1 MRNTLLPSV
10 TVLSLLFASFSLA
23 GQVRSQEMSMSQG
36 TEPALVI
43 DFPAFDEDD
52 IEDLWEDW
60 IKDTYDVKT
69 RGTRKVRTDE
79 QSSLNF
85 TLPGINNGDKV
96 DMYSLVREVG
106 EGSQLY
112 VWIATPDG
120 YVAPDLD
127 RTEYVAAEKMLMS
140 FAQEVTRFDL
150 EGNVES
156 EEEVLSDLEDDL
168 EDLQRDKRRAE
179 DDIEDARERIAKL
192 EAEIAENVVA
202 QEEKQRQIQAQ
213 IETVERAKLRLRK
226 N

>member
-1 MRNTLLPSV
+1 MRSTHLLSI
-10 TVLSLLFASFSLA
+10 TALFVLFTSSFLV
-23 GQVRSQEMSMSQG
+23 GQVRSQEMTMSQG
-36 TEPALVI
+36 TEPALVLN
-43 DFPAFDEDD
+43 FPAFDEDD

-69 RGTRKVRTDE
+69 RSTRKVRTGE

-85 TLPGINNGDKV
+85 TLPGVNNGDKV

-127 RTEYVAAEKMLMS
+127 PTEYVAAEKMLMS

-150 EGNVES
+150 EGNVET

-192 EAEIAENVVA
+192 EAEIAENIVA
-202 QEEKQRQIQAQ
+202 QEEMQRQIQAQ

>member
-10 TVLSLLFASFSLA
+10 TAVFLLLSSVSLA
-23 GQVRSQEMSMSQG
+23 GQVSSQEMTMSQG

-43 DFPAFDEDD
+43 NFPAFDEDD
-52 IEDLWEDW
+52 IEDLWEDYV
-60 IKDTYDVKT
+60 KDTYDVKP
-69 RGTRKVRTDE
+69 RNTRKVRTGE

-85 TLPGINNGDKV
+85 TLPGVNKGNKV

-120 YVAPDLD
+120 YVGPDMN
-127 RTEYVAAEKMLMS
+127 RTDYVAAEKMLMN

-156 EEEVLSDLEDDL
+156 EEDILSDLEDDL

-192 EAEIAENVVA
+192 EAEIAENIVA
-202 QEEKQRQIQAQ
+202 QEEMQRQIQAQ